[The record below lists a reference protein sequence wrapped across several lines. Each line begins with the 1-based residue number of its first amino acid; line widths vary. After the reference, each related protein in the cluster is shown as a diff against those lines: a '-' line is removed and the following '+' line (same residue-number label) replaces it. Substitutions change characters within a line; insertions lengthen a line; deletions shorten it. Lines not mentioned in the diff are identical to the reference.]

1 MAGMASERITF
12 RGFGGVALE
21 AEVHGDPADPAIL
34 LVHGLGQTRSVWRE
48 LSQWLVQSGRQVIAL
63 DLRGHGGSQRP
74 DDGRYD
80 VIAQAA
86 DLRAVLAQ
94 MSSRPVV
101 VASTIGGWIATVALA
116 DDVEN
121 LAAGLVLVDMPVS
134 IEAEVSDRIL
144 ARVRELRGT
153 ISGDWDDA
161 VLGQIYDSETSAR
174 LLAAAPKLNVPIL
187 VVRGELSWMRE
198 TPECRLFDGALPDAE
213 RETIVGS
220 ELAVVS
226 DRTEVFGK
234 VLLDFL
240 ERRQPRDSREFRAG
254 SDART
259 LRDSFGCFATGV
271 TVVTALSDT
280 GQPVGLTVN
289 SFTSVSID
297 PPLILVC
304 IQNNAGSAGIL
315 RDTGHFAI
323 NVLQINQREASNRFA
338 SRGEDRFAQ
347 TAWTSGEFD
356 LPILQGSL
364 VSYACSRH
372 SIHETG
378 DHFILVGKVEHAI
391 FDTRRDPLLYFRGRY
406 RNVHLA

>member
-34 LVHGLGQTRSVWRE
+34 LVHGLGQTRSVWHE

-80 VIAQAA
+80 VLAQAA

-94 MSSRPVV
+94 MRSRPVV
-101 VASTIGGWIATVALA
+101 VAATIGGWIATVALA

-144 ARVRELRGT
+144 ARVRELRDT

-198 TPECRLFDGALPDAE
+198 TPECRLFDEALPDAE
-213 RETIVGS
+213 REAIVGS
-220 ELAVVS
+220 ELAVVT

-259 LRDSFGCFATGV
+259 LRHSFGCFATGV

-297 PPLILVC
+297 PAHPGLHPEQCRQRWDTQGYRPFRDKRASDQPAGGVEPVREQRRGQVRPDRLDIRRIRSAYPAGLAGVVC
-304 IQNNAGSAGIL
+304 M
-315 RDTGHFAI
+315 FP
-323 NVLQINQREASNRFA
+323 
-338 SRGEDRFAQ
+338 AQ
-347 TAWTSGEFD
+347 H
-356 LPILQGSL
+356 P
-364 VSYACSRH
+364 
-372 SIHETG
+372 
-378 DHFILVGKVEHAI
+378 
-391 FDTRRDPLLYFRGRY
+391 
-406 RNVHLA
+406 